1 MTTDEIVRALG
12 GREPVAERCGVS
24 PQAVSNWR
32 RDGVPFR
39 HFVALVSM
47 AAERGVRLTF
57 DHLAA
62 TRPTREAA

>member
-12 GREPVAERCGVS
+12 GREPVSARCDVS

-32 RDGVPFR
+32 RDGIPFR
-39 HFVALVSM
+39 HFVTLVAL
-47 AAERGVRLTF
+47 AAERGVHLTF